1 MRPEEELGR
10 ILRETGKTLGVAESM
25 TGGLV
30 SDLITN
36 VPRSSHYFIAGIVT
50 YSDESKVRLLGVSRS
65 TLESHGAV
73 SEQTAR
79 EMAKGVRERIGTDI
93 GAAVTGIAGPGG
105 GTPEKP
111 VGLVCFSVDD
121 GQKVIAS
128 REIFEGDRVQLKRS
142 SAEHLIRMIVAS
154 LEEIDSA

>member
-10 ILRETGKTLGVAESM
+10 LLREKGKTLAVAESC

-36 VPRSSHYFIAGIVT
+36 VPGSSGYFLAAIIS
-50 YSDESKVRLLGVSRS
+50 YSYESKSLLLGVDKS
-65 TLESHGAV
+65 TLFSYGAV

-79 EMAKGVRERIGTDI
+79 EMARGVRERTGADI

-105 GTPEKP
+105 GTEQKP
-111 VGLVCFSVDD
+111 VGLVYFAVDD
-121 GQKVIAS
+121 GKGVVVEKVV
-128 REIFEGDRVQLKRS
+128 FTGDRAQVKRS
-142 SAEHLIRMIVAS
+142 SGERLI
-154 LEEIDSA
+154 EIIITCLRQAGS

>member
-79 EMAKGVRERIGTDI
+79 EMARGVRERIGTDI

-128 REIFEGDRVQLKRS
+128 REIFEGDRLQLKRS

-154 LEEIDSA
+154 LEEINSA

>member
-79 EMAKGVRERIGTDI
+79 EMARGVRERIGTDI

-128 REIFEGDRVQLKRS
+128 REIFEGDRLQLKRS
-142 SAEHLIRMIVAS
+142 SAEHLIRMIVTS

>member
-79 EMAKGVRERIGTDI
+79 EMARGVRERIGTDM

-128 REIFEGDRVQLKRS
+128 REIFEGDRLQLKRS

>member
-79 EMAKGVRERIGTDI
+79 EMARGVRERIGTDI

>member
-79 EMAKGVRERIGTDI
+79 EMARGVRERIGTDI

-128 REIFEGDRVQLKRS
+128 REIFEGDRLQLKRS